1 MKKRLPEIILGVLIF
16 IYIVYFSFAS
26 IARHNAYYTN
36 YYDLAIMDQT
46 VYNTFKGRFL
56 ELTDPEG
63 VNNIKR
69 MAIHNDFFLAL
80 LAPFY
85 YIYQGPE
92 TLLLIQTIIIAFGA
106 LGLYLL
112 GNRVLKNKWISIL
125 FAFTYLMFVPL
136 QRANLF
142 DFHAVS
148 VAPTFLIFMFYF
160 GMTKWYFWSFI
171 FALLAI
177 STKEQ
182 VALSCAMYGLYL
194 IFPNFRKNQDRKQ
207 AIFGASLIFL
217 SILWVSVIYFLII
230 PTFGKNGSHFAMYRY
245 SHLGSST
252 PDIIINVL
260 FRPFD
265 TLGFL
270 FVIDTARY
278 FWFLYGPTLFLSFL
292 SPSIAIIPIFDFAI
306 NLLSNDGNMKN
317 IIFQYTSVI
326 TPFVFIS
333 AIFGFAK
340 IREKLPQISIKIISY
355 LIIISTVGF
364 SLVKGPLPWS
374 QEADGYYP
382 TYLAEDVLKIDKW
395 RQELKDEN
403 LVLSTTPSL
412 SSHFSHRKILYVFD
426 ERFEGSDYIVIT
438 LSDILTRR
446 YPYDEKID
454 IAYLALQKSKLFERI
469 YKFNDLEVY
478 KKIKL

>member
-16 IYIVYFSFAS
+16 VYIVYFSLAS

-85 YIYQGPE
+85 FIYQGPE
-92 TLLLIQTIIIAFGA
+92 TLLVIQTIIIAFGA

-125 FAFTYLMFVPL
+125 FAFAYLMFVPL

-148 VAPTFLIFMFYF
+148 VVPTFLIFMFYF
-160 GMTKWYFWSFI
+160 GMTKRYFWSFV

-194 IFPNFRKNQDRKQ
+194 VYSNIHKNHDHKQ
-207 AIFGASLIFL
+207 TIFGL
-217 SILWVSVIYFLII
+217 SMILLGIIWVSVIYFLII
-230 PTFGKNGSHFAMYRY
+230 PTFGKDGSHFAMYRY
-245 SHLGSST
+245 SHLGDST
-252 PDIIINVL
+252 LDIIKNVL

-333 AIFGFAK
+333 AIFGFVK
-340 IREKLPQISIKIISY
+340 IRDKFTRINSKILGAWIAISVIS
-355 LIIISTVGF
+355 F
-364 SLVKGPLPWS
+364 SLVKSPLPWS
-374 QEADGYYP
+374 QEADGHQSSYSI
-382 TYLAEDVLKIDKW
+382 EDVSRINKW
-395 RQELKDEN
+395 RQTLSDEN
-403 LVLSTTPSL
+403 LIVSTTPSL
-412 SSHFSHRKILYVFD
+412 SSHFSHRKTLYVFD

-438 LSDILTRR
+438 VSDILTRR

-454 IAYLALQKSKLFERI
+454 TIYLALQKSKLFERI
-469 YKFNDLEVY
+469 YKVGDLEVY
-478 KKIKL
+478 KKIK